1 MRSLRP
7 SQVRA
12 RIVSEHVAL
21 RSQLDCLAVQALRV
35 SSGELEHVQLLE
47 PVEALYRDLRE
58 HLDFEDAL
66 LAPALREADAWGV
79 IRAARLERHHREQRQ
94 ALSELAERSRS
105 EPPAALVQTVTSLI
119 ADLRAD
125 MTHEERDLLSCDLLR
140 DDLVALD
147 ASGG

>member
-7 SQVRA
+7 SQVQA
-12 RIVSEHVAL
+12 RIVREHVAL
-21 RSQLDCLAVQALRV
+21 RDQLDCLAAQALQV
-35 SSGELEHVQLLE
+35 LSGELAHERLLE
-47 PVEALYRDLRE
+47 PVNALYRDLRE

-66 LAPALREADAWGV
+66 LAPALRELDAWGP
-79 IRAARLERHHREQRQ
+79 IRAAQLERHHQEQRQ
-94 ALSELAERSRS
+94 ALRALTERART
-105 EPPAALVQTVTSLI
+105 EPPVALVQTVTSLI

-125 MTHEERDLLSCDLLR
+125 MKHEERDLLSCDLLR

>member
-1 MRSLRP
+1 
-7 SQVRA
+7 
-12 RIVSEHVAL
+12 
-21 RSQLDCLAVQALRV
+21 LDCLAAQALRV
-35 SSGELEHVQLLE
+35 LSGELAHDHLLE
-47 PVEALYRDLRE
+47 PFEALYRDLRD

-66 LAPALREADAWGV
+66 LAPALREADAWGG
-79 IRAARLERHHREQRQ
+79 IRADQLERHHREQRQ
-94 ALSELAERSRS
+94 ALRELSERSRS
-105 EPPAALVQTVTSLI
+105 EPPVALVQTVTSLI